1 MPSIEV
7 KNISKKFEDSIAI
20 QDISFKLEEG
30 KLLTLLGPSGSGK
43 TTILRLIAGLIELD
57 TGEIYFDSIDVAKVP
72 TEERNIGFVFQSYA
86 LFPHLPVSENIA
98 FGLETRKWAKEDIII
113 KVKEMLALVGL
124 TGKGRRYPREL
135 SGGEKSRV
143 ALARALAPNPSLL
156 LLDEPLSALD
166 MSLKE
171 SLRKTIRDIQQKIGV
186 STIYVTHDQAEAM
199 EISDQILVLNHGQI
213 VESGSPQEL
222 YLTPRKKFTAEF
234 FGVTNILTGK
244 VITKYE
250 RFYLDHPLGC
260 ILLPKNCPS
269 KIDEKI
275 TIAIFPQHIILSNK
289 TQKLDNEFP
298 AIVVSSSFGGSIV
311 SVTVEVKGFPIEIHF
326 TSSRTKSKFTEGEK
340 IYLSIPESSILFLE

>member
-7 KNISKKFEDSIAI
+7 KNISKKFDDSIAI

-57 TGEIYFDSIDVAKVP
+57 TGEIYFDDYDVAKIP

-98 FGLETRKWAKEDIII
+98 FGLETRKWPKEKIIER
-113 KVKEMLALVGL
+113 VKEMLELVDL
-124 TGKGRRYPREL
+124 KGKGKRYPREL

-143 ALARALAPNPSLL
+143 ALARALAPSPSLL

-166 MSLKE
+166 MSLKDN
-171 SLRKTIRDIQQKIGV
+171 LRKTIRNIQQKIGV

-199 EISDQILVLNHGQI
+199 EISDQILVLNHGRI

-222 YLTPRKKFTAEF
+222 YLTPKKKFTAEF
-234 FGVTNILTGK
+234 FGVTNILAGK
-244 VITKYE
+244 VTTMHARY
-250 RFYLDHPLGC
+250 YMSHPLGS
-260 ILLPKNCPS
+260 ILLPKNWSS
-269 KIDEKI
+269 KIDEEI
-275 TIAIFPQHIILSNK
+275 TIAIFPQHINLSTK

-298 AIVVSSSFGGSIV
+298 AIVISSSFGGSVV
-311 SVTVEVKGFPIEIHF
+311 SVTVEVNGFPFEIHF
-326 TSSRTKSKFTEGEK
+326 TSSRTKNKFSEGERL
-340 IYLSIPESSILFLE
+340 YLSIPESSILLLE